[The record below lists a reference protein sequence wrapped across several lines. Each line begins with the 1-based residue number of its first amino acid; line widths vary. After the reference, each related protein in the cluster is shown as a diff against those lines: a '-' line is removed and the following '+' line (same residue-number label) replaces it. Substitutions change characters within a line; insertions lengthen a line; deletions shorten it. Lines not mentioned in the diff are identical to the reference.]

1 MTPEELYKYYLT
13 QYTKPSSE
21 VSPVSPLLTVLPTGQ
36 DDTPGF
42 STPFATNVKGLEGL
56 ESFFGTFMGL
66 AASSFGGPLGKAV
79 SLGLGLADPK
89 SITAQAF
96 DKVNDIFGLGFS
108 NPFSSGDSTM
118 SDGPFGGYNDF
129 TGTEGTF
136 STDTSNTGATQ
147 SNQNSVDTDA
157 QDADQ
162 SGGPAGSTSGT
173 DAAGDGGDGY
183 ATGGRVNYLQGG
195 LTSLLGNYYG
205 KR

>member
-13 QYTKPSSE
+13 QYTKPSSG

-42 STPFATNVKGLEGL
+42 STPFATNVKGLGGL
-56 ESFFGTFMGL
+56 ESLLGTFMGL

-108 NPFSSGDSTM
+108 NPFSSGDST
-118 SDGPFGGYNDF
+118 NV
-129 TGTEGTF
+129 
-136 STDTSNTGATQ
+136 TDSVDWGAVDRDQAGDNTGNT
-147 SNQNSVDTDA
+147 NTNT
-157 QDADQ
+157 
-162 SGGPAGSTSGT
+162 GNTGF
-173 DAAGDGGDGY
+173 GDDNDGYGNDGDGY